1 MPPAPGF
8 LRLRLRDRAA
18 TVAIVATVLLVGR
31 VSATRP
37 RPLTDQEIRRSIANA
52 LRAAGVP
59 GALAA
64 LHSQRLSAPVTV
76 TVAQPRLRVLAIQ
89 PDPLEGVTR
98 FQMVADA
105 EPHLL
110 PFEVSLAELINF
122 PGGVPVWHSS
132 RPNKALPFADEHRRV
147 PLHPDWLVRPSHPA
161 ILTIL
166 AARFRVNLSVR
177 PLELGA
183 RGQTIRVRDVAGKRI
198 LRAAVIGPDQLEIR
212 E

>member
-1 MPPAPGF
+1 M
-8 LRLRLRDRAA
+8 
-18 TVAIVATVLLVGR
+18 AIVATVLLAGR
-31 VSATRP
+31 LSATRP

-76 TVAQPRLRVLAIQ
+76 TVAQPRLRVVAIR

-98 FQMVADA
+98 FQMVAEA

-110 PFEVSLAELINF
+110 PFEVSLAELIHF
-122 PGGVPVWHSS
+122 PGGVPAWYSS
-132 RPNKALPFADEHRRV
+132 RPGKGLPFANENRRV
-147 PLHPDWLVRPSHPA
+147 PLHTDWLVCPSHPA

-183 RGQTIRVRDVAGKRI
+183 RGQTIRVRDVAGKRV